1 MNNEQEA
8 LETFAVQ
15 HMALVDAQTVA
26 VTAMGPST
34 KDGPGVFESSRILS
48 YSLAN
53 NNWGWLEYPF
63 GAWWRTAGG
72 TTSEGQRRALFGA
85 GQRIAGLTYGDGENG
100 NDPKPVDKPATV
112 SDMAWIEG
120 HFYACGG
127 NEFLGRRT
135 APGAWDYLSLADS
148 PKTARFS
155 FFRMAGVSA
164 DNIYCIQDDVP
175 YSVWHWNGRALTR
188 LPYPTEIE
196 EGVEDA
202 FFTPGAMVAA
212 PNGQV
217 FIGGE
222 RGELLMGS
230 AEADFVALH
239 HPDATEG
246 KRGPKLQGLAWY
258 QDSLWAVDGA
268 RLLRLVDGE
277 WEAQPFLED
286 EERPMGFKF
295 IDAKDGALLVG
306 SQYRAALFDGE
317 KWHRIFGSGDP
328 DQWLRLKL
336 LQQQH
341 DDMAELL
348 ESARAL
354 RDQMRGTN
362 P

>member
-1 MNNEQEA
+1 MSNEQEA
-8 LETFAVQ
+8 LENFAVQ

-34 KDGPGVFESSRILS
+34 KDGPGVFESSRVLS
-48 YSLAN
+48 YSLAKD
-53 NNWGWLEYPF
+53 NWGWLEYPF

-72 TTSEGQRRALFGA
+72 TTSAGERRALFGA
-85 GQRIAGLTYGDGENG
+85 GQRIAGLTYGDGHNG
-100 NDPKPVDKPATV
+100 NDPAQLNKPATL
-112 SDMAWIEG
+112 SDMAFIDD

-127 NEFLGRRT
+127 NEFLGRRI
-135 APGAWDYLSLADS
+135 APGEWEYLSLADS
-148 PKTARFS
+148 PKTAQFS
-155 FFRMAGVSA
+155 FFLMAGASGN
-164 DNIYCIQDDVP
+164 DLYCIQDDVP
-175 YSVWHWNGRALTR
+175 YSVWHWDGRRLTR
-188 LPYPTEIE
+188 AAYPEDIE
-196 EGVEDA
+196 NGVDDA
-202 FFTPGAMVAA
+202 FFTPEAMVAA
-212 PNGQV
+212 PNGQI
-217 FIGGE
+217 FIGGQ
-222 RGELLMGS
+222 RGELLMGT
-230 AEADFVALH
+230 AETGFVPLL
-239 HPDATEG
+239 HPDKTEG

-258 QDSLWAVDGA
+258 EESLWAVDGA

-295 IDAKDGALLVG
+295 LDAKDGALLVG

-317 KWHRIFGSGDP
+317 TWHRVFGSGDP

-341 DDMAELL
+341 DDMSELL

-354 RDQMRGTN
+354 RDQMRGTT